1 MTIKERISM
10 GKIYK
15 GNYSK
20 LDIPTYIRNR
30 EKGSIGELLDDLMP
44 RKMDSEE
51 DVRFAE
57 EAERDKRDLYESTR
71 GVGRMA

>member
-30 EKGSIGELLDDLMP
+30 DKGSMGELLDDLMP

-57 EAERDKRDLYESTR
+57 EAERDKWNLYESTR
-71 GVGRMA
+71 GVGRID